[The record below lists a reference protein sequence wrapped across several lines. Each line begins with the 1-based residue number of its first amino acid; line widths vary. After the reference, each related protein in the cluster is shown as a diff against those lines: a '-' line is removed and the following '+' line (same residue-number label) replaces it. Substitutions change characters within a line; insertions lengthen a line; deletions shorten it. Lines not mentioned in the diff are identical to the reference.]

1 MTIGRIGGNIP
12 PSLPIQAQDSQK
24 KTTEAVLSGQN
35 DIRLGVKEARVVI
48 DPYGNVMD
56 LRLDANA

>member
-1 MTIGRIGGNIP
+1 MTIGRIGGSIP
-12 PSLPIQAQDSQK
+12 PSLPIQDPQK
-24 KTTEAVLSGQN
+24 TATEAVLSEQN